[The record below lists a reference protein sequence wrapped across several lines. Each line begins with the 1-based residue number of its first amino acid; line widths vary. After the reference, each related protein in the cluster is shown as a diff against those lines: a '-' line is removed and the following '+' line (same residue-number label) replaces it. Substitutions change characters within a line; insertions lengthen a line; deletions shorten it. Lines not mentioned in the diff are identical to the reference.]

1 MSSVMTL
8 VFNAVELC
16 IVTIDEKPWARA
28 REVRRAL
35 EYGKA
40 TQTDDVVKQLCSKEN
55 YAHKWQLTGFISEMK
70 PVYWPKAS
78 QKFNIYINEEEMYE
92 LLFSIQQPR
101 AKDFRKHCSNV
112 LFPYVRQQ
120 LTNKMKE
127 GYKQAVEEKDTT
139 VALLTDDPS
148 HSV

>member
-16 IVTIDEKPWARA
+16 VVTIDEKPWARA

-35 EYGKA
+35 EYGK
-40 TQTDDVVKQLCSKEN
+40 TTKTDDVVKQLCSKEN
-55 YAHKWQLTGFISEMK
+55 YTHKWQLTGFVSETK
-70 PVYWPKAS
+70 PVYWPKGS

-92 LLFSIQQPR
+92 LLFSIQQPW
-101 AKDFRKHCSNV
+101 AKDFRKHCFNV
-112 LFPYVRQQ
+112 LFPHIRQQ